1 MIKENS
7 QKSSKQ
13 MKSHQIEQ
21 LQTQSAFDDDQENES
36 RVFEQQ
42 KKNVRY
48 LAFCYLA
55 LFVAFNSTQN
65 LVSTLFK
72 QQGFQYLGLIS
83 LFFIYFFFAI
93 SSLFAKTLIGKYSY
107 KHIFPL
113 SSLGYTSFVLSGI
126 WVCSCS
132 NDNQNEGSCSP
143 FMIYFIVILCSS
155 LCGICSG
162 TLWVGQGGYMECVF
176 ALIKH
181 NKGTIS
187 GVFWSIRQ
195 SSHLI
200 GNVSAMIILNTIDN
214 NIYFFIYMGIIALTA
229 SGMFYF
235 IATIEKPKR
244 SHHEIKQQLLQESTQ
259 IIRQELPLKEQVS
272 RVLRLMKSLKFQP
285 FLFLNLLSG
294 VAQAFSSGFLR
305 NLVKESVEG
314 DERIVSQS
322 LSFVLIT
329 FGIFEYLGGVI
340 SGYLINRINVYYLAT
355 ISTLAILLGLLLSF
369 IGLLTKI
376 YAICFLISSIFGF
389 IDCYIN
395 NISQVICNNDYKGFI
410 EVFQAQRLVFAISNT
425 CTQVILLLLTDSPEY
440 TFLSIVFI
448 IALVSNFIVSLF
460 PILGQKDHGLSKHS
474 F

>member
-1 MIKENS
+1 
-7 QKSSKQ
+7 
-13 MKSHQIEQ
+13 MKPLQIEQ
-21 LQTQSAFDDDQENES
+21 LQTQSALDEDLEEDA

-48 LAFCYLA
+48 LAFCYLS

-72 QQGFQYLGLIS
+72 QQGYEYLGLLS

-93 SSLFAKTLIGKYSY
+93 SSLFAKALIGKHSY
-107 KHIFPL
+107 RRIFPL

-126 WVCSCS
+126 WVCYCS
-132 NDNQNEGSCSP
+132 NNNQNDGNCSTY
-143 FMIYFIVILCSS
+143 MIYLIVILCSS
-155 LCGICSG
+155 LCGLCSG
-162 TLWVGQGGYMECVF
+162 TLWVGQGGYMEQVF

-195 SSHLI
+195 SSHFI
-200 GNVSAMIILNTIDN
+200 GNISAMIILNTIDN
-214 NIYFFIYMGIIALTA
+214 NIYFFIFMGIIALTA

-235 IATIEKPKR
+235 IATIEKPKLT
-244 SHHEIKQQLLQESTQ
+244 HQELKDQLLQESAQ
-259 IIRQELPLKEQVS
+259 VIRQEMPLELQFS
-272 RVLRLMKSLKFQP
+272 RVFRLIKSLKFQP
-285 FLFLNLLSG
+285 FLFLNVLSG
-294 VAQAFSSGFLR
+294 VTLAFSSGFLR
-305 NLVKESVEG
+305 NLVKESIEG
-314 DERIVSQS
+314 DERVVSQS

-329 FGIFEYLGGVI
+329 FGIFEYLGGII
-340 SGYLINRINVYYLAT
+340 SGQLVNRFNVYYLAT
-355 ISTLAILLGLLLSF
+355 ISTLIILLGLLLSF
-369 IGLLTKI
+369 IGLITKM

-425 CTQVILLLLTDSPEY
+425 CTQVILLLLSDCPVYS
-440 TFLSIVFI
+440 FLSIVFI
-448 IALVSNFIVSLF
+448 ISLVSNFIVSLF
-460 PILGQKDHGLSKHS
+460 PVLGQKDHGLSKHS

>member
-1 MIKENS
+1 MS
-7 QKSSKQ
+7 AKQ
-13 MKSHQIEQ
+13 MKPNQIEQ
-21 LQTQSAFDDDQENES
+21 LQTQSAFDEDQKDDD

-72 QQGFQYLGLIS
+72 QQGYEYLGVLS

-107 KHIFPL
+107 RHIFPL

-132 NDNQNEGSCSP
+132 NDSQNEGSCSP
-143 FMIYFIVILCSS
+143 FTIYFVVIFCSS
-155 LCGICSG
+155 LCGFCSG
-162 TLWVGQGGYMECVF
+162 TLWVGQGSYMECIF
-176 ALIKH
+176 ALVKH
-181 NKGTIS
+181 GKGTIS

-235 IATIEKPKR
+235 IATIEKPKK
-244 SHHEIKQQLLQESTQ
+244 SHQELKHQLLQESDQ
-259 IIRQELPLKEQVS
+259 VVRQEMPLKEQFS
-272 RVLRLMKSLKFQP
+272 RVFRLIKSLKFQP
-285 FLFLNLLSG
+285 FLCLNVLSG
-294 VAQAFSSGFLR
+294 VALTFSSGFLR

-340 SGYLINRINVYYLAT
+340 SGYLVDRINVYYLAT
-355 ISTLAILLGLLLSF
+355 ISTLIILLGFLLSF
-369 IGLLTKI
+369 IGLLTKM

-395 NISQVICNNDYKGFI
+395 NISQVICNNDYKGYI
-410 EVFQAQRLVFAISNT
+410 EVFQAQRLVFAVSATI
-425 CTQVILLLLTDSPEY
+425 TQVILLLLTNSPVY

-448 IALVSNFIVSLF
+448 IALVSNFVVSLF
-460 PILGQKDHGLSKHS
+460 PVLGQRDHGLTKHS
-474 F
+474 L